1 MKAKK
6 FVKQLKNGTYNE
18 FALAENGEKLWTL
31 FPKFSMKDIPIL
43 LSLADDT
50 TIINPFKHLITLS
63 NELSAIRLQKDYLI
77 QCQKNNALISELSK
91 EIKALVIV
99 QKELKEDRERFIKK
113 DKFLSSPIEKIDLEL
128 ELLKNQKSM
137 IVENMDFDLGLKF

>member
-1 MKAKK
+1 MIDN
-6 FVKQLKNGTYNE
+6 V
-18 FALAENGEKLWTL
+18 
-31 FPKFSMKDIPIL
+31 
-43 LSLADDT
+43 
-50 TIINPFKHLITLS
+50 NPFKHLITLS
-63 NELSAIRLQKDYLI
+63 NELSVIRLQKDYLL
-77 QCQKNNALISELSK
+77 QCEKNNALIDELSK

-99 QKELKEDRERFIKK
+99 QSELKNDRERFIKK